1 MESLIY
7 SDTRLGRLK
16 KCPLT
21 MPSTPDPVYG
31 RSIFRHGITTI
42 RTCVHNYRYA
52 NRLTIRKSGFYLY
65 ETDMLKSGVKPSIR
79 RTGAEIIDFLVFG
92 YFTGQI
98 VAKNGMK

>member
-7 SDTRLGRLK
+7 SDTRLGRLGK
-16 KCPLT
+16 RPLT

-52 NRLTIRKSGFYLY
+52 NRLTELVRNENLF
-65 ETDMLKSGVKPSIR
+65 ETDEFKSGVKPSIR
-79 RTGAEIIDFLVFG
+79 RTGAELFDFLVFNRK
-92 YFTGQI
+92 YFDR
-98 VAKNGMK
+98 ND